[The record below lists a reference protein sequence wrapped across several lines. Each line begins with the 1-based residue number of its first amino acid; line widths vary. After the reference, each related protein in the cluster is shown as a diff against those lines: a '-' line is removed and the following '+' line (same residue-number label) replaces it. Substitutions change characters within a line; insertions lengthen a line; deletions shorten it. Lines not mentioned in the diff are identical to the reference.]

1 MNDKTRK
8 ILKIIGW
15 AMALGGT
22 ALLLVLG
29 FTVEEVNAGILLV
42 DGVVVAVGLLITFIL
57 GKIKAGK

>member
-29 FTVEEVNAGILLV
+29 FTVEEVKAGILLV
-42 DGVVVAVGLLITFIL
+42 DGVVVAIGLLITFIL